1 VKLKL
6 IISRKGR
13 KEDAKN
19 HLFNK
24 FGSMKK
30 TLYIL
35 LAFVAFFGIIF
46 FFSTGS
52 VIVDPFVTSAYFKKT
67 MARVDSIRKTEIA
80 ITDSIFAGF
89 SKVSITPG
97 INNATDDAVAGKFK
111 AVPLAGFGAR
121 KGKFA
126 TGVHDSIFVRAVA
139 LKIGTKMMVFVGAD
153 LLIMPPNIID
163 IVTEELA
170 AKGISR
176 NQLLFSATH
185 SHSSIGGWGPGFV
198 GEQFAGAPN
207 PEIQKWMVSC
217 IVKSVVTAIADLT
230 KSEIGYGSFDAA
242 SLTRNRFIGELG
254 TKNNDFTYLL
264 VNQKGKRKA
273 VIGTF
278 SSHATTQGAG
288 NMEFSADYPGYWER
302 KMEANS
308 YNVAVFFAGSI
319 GSQSPSGKG
328 KGFESARYIGE
339 SLADSLIKKLPVS
352 TYLETVGLSDAT
364 LRVTLPE
371 YHLRLTPKINL
382 STWLSRKLMP
392 EPQNV
397 FFQAV
402 RIGKLIW
409 ISAPS
414 DFSGE
419 YALQIKNNLA
429 VKEFSTVVS
438 SFNGSYIGYIVPGR
452 YFYMDEYEPK
462 LMGWFGPT
470 MGDYSMDLIRHLTD
484 IVGK

>member
-1 VKLKL
+1 
-6 IISRKGR
+6 
-13 KEDAKN
+13 
-19 HLFNK
+19 
-24 FGSMKK
+24 MKK
-30 TLYIL
+30 ALYIFIG
-35 LAFVAFFGIIF
+35 FVVFLGILI

-52 VIVDPFVTSAYFKKT
+52 VNVDPFVTSSYFKRT
-67 MARVDSIRKTEIA
+67 MARVDSIRKTEMA
-80 ITDSIFAGF
+80 VNDSVLAGF

-97 INNATDDAVAGKFK
+97 INYATDDAVAGKFK

-126 TGVHDSIFVRAVA
+126 TGVHDSIFVKAVA
-139 LKIGTKMMVFVGAD
+139 LKVGPKMMVFVGAD

-163 IVTEELA
+163 IVTEQLA

-176 NQLLFSATH
+176 DQLLFSATH
-185 SHSSIGGWGPGFV
+185 SHSSIGAWGPGFV
-198 GEQFAGAPN
+198 GEQFAGVPN
-207 PEIQKWMVSC
+207 MEIQKWMVGC
-217 IVKSVVTAIADLT
+217 IVKSVVTAVADLS

-278 SSHATTQGAG
+278 SAHATTQGAG
-288 NMEFSADYPGYWER
+288 NMEFSGDYPGYWER
-302 KMEANS
+302 KMEANT
-308 YNVAVFFAGSI
+308 YDVAVFFAGSI
-319 GSQSPSGKG
+319 GSQSPTGKG

-339 SLADSLIKKLPVS
+339 SLADSLIKKLPA
-352 TYLETVGLSDAT
+352 TAYQETSGISDAT

-382 STWLSRKLMP
+382 STWLSRILMP

-397 FFQAV
+397 FFQAI

-419 YALQIKNNLA
+419 YALQIKNSLTVKGYDA
-429 VKEFSTVVS
+429 VIS
-438 SFNGSYIGYIVPGR
+438 SFNGSYVGYIVPGR

-462 LMGWFGPT
+462 IMGWFGPT

>member
-1 VKLKL
+1 
-6 IISRKGR
+6 
-13 KEDAKN
+13 
-19 HLFNK
+19 
-24 FGSMKK
+24 MKK
-30 TLYIL
+30 ALYIFIG
-35 LAFVAFFGIIF
+35 FVVFLGILI

-52 VIVDPFVTSAYFKKT
+52 VNVDPFVTSSYFKRT
-67 MARVDSIRKTEIA
+67 MARVDSIRKTEMA
-80 ITDSIFAGF
+80 VNDSVLAGF

-97 INNATDDAVAGKFK
+97 INYATDDAVAGKFK

-126 TGVHDSIFVRAVA
+126 TGVHDSIFVKAVA
-139 LKIGTKMMVFVGAD
+139 LKVGPKMMVFVGAD

-163 IVTEELA
+163 IVTEQLA

-176 NQLLFSATH
+176 DQLLFSATH
-185 SHSSIGGWGPGFV
+185 SHSSIGAWGPGFV
-198 GEQFAGAPN
+198 GEQFAGVPN
-207 PEIQKWMVSC
+207 MEIQKWMVGC
-217 IVKSVVTAIADLT
+217 IVKSVVTAVADLS

-278 SSHATTQGAG
+278 SAHATTQGAG
-288 NMEFSADYPGYWER
+288 NMEFSGDYPGYWER
-302 KMEANS
+302 KMEANT
-308 YNVAVFFAGSI
+308 YDVAVFFAGSI
-319 GSQSPSGKG
+319 GSQSPTGKG

-339 SLADSLIKKLPVS
+339 SLADSLIKKLPA
-352 TYLETVGLSDAT
+352 TAYQETSGISDAT

-382 STWLSRKLMP
+382 STWLSRILMP

-397 FFQAV
+397 FFQAI

-419 YALQIKNNLA
+419 YALQIKNSLTVKGYYA
-429 VKEFSTVVS
+429 VIS
-438 SFNGSYIGYIVPGR
+438 SFNGSYVGYIVPGR

-462 LMGWFGPT
+462 IMGWFGPT

>member
-1 VKLKL
+1 
-6 IISRKGR
+6 
-13 KEDAKN
+13 
-19 HLFNK
+19 
-24 FGSMKK
+24 
-30 TLYIL
+30 
-35 LAFVAFFGIIF
+35 
-46 FFSTGS
+46 
-52 VIVDPFVTSAYFKKT
+52 
-67 MARVDSIRKTEIA
+67 
-80 ITDSIFAGF
+80 
-89 SKVSITPG
+89 
-97 INNATDDAVAGKFK
+97 
-111 AVPLAGFGAR
+111 
-121 KGKFA
+121 
-126 TGVHDSIFVRAVA
+126 
-139 LKIGTKMMVFVGAD
+139 
-153 LLIMPPNIID
+153 
-163 IVTEELA
+163 
-170 AKGISR
+170 
-176 NQLLFSATH
+176 
-185 SHSSIGGWGPGFV
+185 
-198 GEQFAGAPN
+198 
-207 PEIQKWMVSC
+207 MVSC

>member
-1 VKLKL
+1 
-6 IISRKGR
+6 
-13 KEDAKN
+13 
-19 HLFNK
+19 
-24 FGSMKK
+24 MKK
-30 TLYIL
+30 ALYIFI
-35 LAFVAFFGIIF
+35 AFVGILLIVFFAL
-46 FFSTGS
+46 TGS
-52 VIVDPFVTSAYFKKT
+52 VKTDPFVTSAYFKKT
-67 MARVDSIRKTEIA
+67 MARVDSIKKTENA
-80 ITDSIFAGF
+80 VNDSVMAGF

-97 INNATDDAVAGKFK
+97 INNPTDDPESGKFK

-121 KGKFA
+121 KGKIA

-139 LKIGTKMMVFVGAD
+139 LKVGPKMMVFVGAD

-163 IVTEELA
+163 VVVEKLA
-170 AKGISR
+170 IKGITR
-176 NQLLFSATH
+176 DQVLFSATH
-185 SHSSIGGWGPGFV
+185 SHSSIGGWGPGFI
-198 GEQFAGAPN
+198 GEQFAGKAN
-207 PEIQKWMVSC
+207 PEIQKWL
-217 IVKSVVTAIADLT
+217 INSVVVSVEKAVADL
-230 KSEIGYGSFDAA
+230 SSARLSNGSFNAA
-242 SLTRNRFIGELG
+242 NLTRNRFIGELG
-254 TKNNDFTYLL
+254 TKNSDFTYLL
-264 VNQKGKRKA
+264 IEQTGKRKA

-278 SSHATTQGAG
+278 SAHATTQGAG
-288 NMEFSADYPGYWER
+288 NMEFSGDYPGYWER
-302 KMEANS
+302 RMEANS
-308 YNVAVFFAGSI
+308 FDVALFSAGSI

-339 SLADSLIKKLPVS
+339 SLADSLIKKLPLAAYQES
-352 TYLETVGLSDAT
+352 LLFSSAT

-371 YHLRLTPKINL
+371 YHARLTTKINL

-429 VKEFSTVVS
+429 VNGFQTVVS

>member
-1 VKLKL
+1 
-6 IISRKGR
+6 
-13 KEDAKN
+13 
-19 HLFNK
+19 
-24 FGSMKK
+24 MKK
-30 TLYIL
+30 VL
-35 LAFVAFFGIIF
+35 LIFIAFVCLLGIVFFI
-46 FFSTGS
+46 STGS
-52 VIVDPFVTSAYFKKT
+52 VNVDPFVTSAYFKKT
-67 MARVDSIRKTEIA
+67 MARVDSIRKTEEA
-80 ITDSIFAGF
+80 VNDSVLAGF
-89 SKVSITPG
+89 SRVSITPG

-121 KGKFA
+121 KGKFS
-126 TGVHDSIFVRAVA
+126 TGVHDSIFVKAVA
-139 LKIGTKMMVFVGAD
+139 IKIGAKMMVFVGAD

-163 IVTEELA
+163 IATEQLA
-170 AKGISR
+170 TKGIAR
-176 NQLLFSATH
+176 NQVLFSATH
-185 SHSSIGGWGPGFV
+185 SHSSIGTWGPGFI

-207 PEIQKWMVSC
+207 TEIQKWLISC
-217 IVKSVVTAIADLT
+217 IVKSVVTAVADLSR
-230 KSEIGYGSFDAA
+230 SEIGYGSFDAA
-242 SLTRNRFIGELG
+242 GLTRNRFIGELG
-254 TKNNDFTYLL
+254 TKNNDFSYLL

-273 VIGTF
+273 IIGTF
-278 SSHATTQGAG
+278 SAHATTQGAG
-288 NMEFSADYPGYWER
+288 NMEFSGDYPGYWER
-302 KMEANS
+302 KMEAN
-308 YNVAVFFAGSI
+308 YCDVAVFCAGSI

-339 SLADSLIKKLPVS
+339 SLADSLIKKLPAIA
-352 TYLETVGLSDAT
+352 YQETSGMSDAT

-409 ISAPS
+409 ISAPA

-419 YALQIKNNLA
+419 YALQIKSNLA
-429 VKEFSTVVS
+429 VKGYEAVVS

-462 LMGWFGPT
+462 IMGWFGPT

>member
-1 VKLKL
+1 
-6 IISRKGR
+6 
-13 KEDAKN
+13 
-19 HLFNK
+19 
-24 FGSMKK
+24 MKK
-30 TLYIL
+30 ALYFFIGFVVFLGIL
-35 LAFVAFFGIIF
+35 I

-52 VIVDPFVTSAYFKKT
+52 VNVDPFVTSSYFKRT
-67 MARVDSIRKTEIA
+67 MARVDSIRKTEMA
-80 ITDSIFAGF
+80 VNDSVLAGF

-97 INNATDDAVAGKFK
+97 INYATDDAVAGKFK

-126 TGVHDSIFVRAVA
+126 TGVHDSIFVKAVA
-139 LKIGTKMMVFVGAD
+139 LKVGPKMMVFVGAD

-163 IVTEELA
+163 IVTEQLA

-176 NQLLFSATH
+176 DQLLFSATH
-185 SHSSIGGWGPGFV
+185 SHSSIGAWGPGFV
-198 GEQFAGAPN
+198 GEQFAGVPN
-207 PEIQKWMVSC
+207 MEIQKWMVGC
-217 IVKSVVTAIADLT
+217 IVKSVVTAVADLS

-278 SSHATTQGAG
+278 SAHATTQGAG
-288 NMEFSADYPGYWER
+288 NMEFSGDYPGYWER
-302 KMEANS
+302 KMEANT
-308 YNVAVFFAGSI
+308 YDVAVFFAGSI
-319 GSQSPSGKG
+319 GSQSPTGKG

-339 SLADSLIKKLPVS
+339 SLADSLIKKLPA
-352 TYLETVGLSDAT
+352 TAYQETSGISDAT

-382 STWLSRKLMP
+382 STWLSRILMP

-397 FFQAV
+397 FFQAI

-419 YALQIKNNLA
+419 YALQIKNSLTVKGYYA
-429 VKEFSTVVS
+429 VIS
-438 SFNGSYIGYIVPGR
+438 SFNGSYVGYIVPGR

-462 LMGWFGPT
+462 IMGWFGPT

>member
-1 VKLKL
+1 
-6 IISRKGR
+6 
-13 KEDAKN
+13 
-19 HLFNK
+19 
-24 FGSMKK
+24 MKK
-30 TLYIL
+30 ALYIFISII
-35 LAFVAFFGIIF
+35 AFIGVVF
-46 FFSTGS
+46 FFLTGS
-52 VIVDPFVTSAYFKKT
+52 VNVDPFMTSAYFKKT
-67 MARVDSIRKTEIA
+67 MARVDSLKKSEIA
-80 ITDSIFAGF
+80 VNDSIFAGF
-89 SKVSITPG
+89 SKVSITPT
-97 INNATDDAVAGKFK
+97 INNAVDDANSGKFK
-111 AVPLAGFGAR
+111 NVPLAGFGAR
-121 KGKFA
+121 KGKPA
-126 TGVHDSIFVRAVA
+126 TGIHDSIFVRSVA
-139 LKIGTKMMVFVGAD
+139 LKIGSKLMVFVGAD
-153 LLIMPPNIID
+153 LLIMPPNLID
-163 IVTEELA
+163 EAVLQLA
-170 AKGISR
+170 KKGINR
-176 NQLLFSATH
+176 DQVLFSATH
-185 SHSSIGGWGPGFV
+185 SHSSVGGWGPGFI
-198 GEQFAGAPN
+198 GEQFAGEAN
-207 PEIQKWMVSC
+207 ISIQQWLISC
-217 IVKSVVTAIADLT
+217 IVKSVELSVADLS
-230 KSEIGYGSFDAA
+230 KSQLAYGNFDAA
-242 SLTRNRFIGELG
+242 QLTRNRFIGELG

-273 VIGTF
+273 IVGTF
-278 SSHATTQGAG
+278 SAHATTQGAG
-288 NMEFSADYPGYWER
+288 NLEFSGDYPGYWER

-308 YNVAVFFAGSI
+308 YDVAVFFAGSI

-339 SLADSLIKKLPVS
+339 SLADTLITRLPATAYYGS
-352 TYLETVGLSDAT
+352 TLFSSAT

-371 YHLRLTPKINL
+371 YHARLTTKINL

-409 ISAPS
+409 ISAPA

-429 VKEFSTVVS
+429 VKGYETVVS

>member
-1 VKLKL
+1 
-6 IISRKGR
+6 
-13 KEDAKN
+13 
-19 HLFNK
+19 
-24 FGSMKK
+24 MKK
-30 TLYIL
+30 LLYVF
-35 LAFVAFFGIIF
+35 LAFVGLLGVLFVVL
-46 FFSTGS
+46 TGA
-52 VIVDPFVTSAYFKKT
+52 VKVDPFMTSAYFITT
-67 MARVDSIRKTEIA
+67 MARVDSIRKTETA
-80 ITDSIFAGF
+80 VNDSVLAGF
-89 SKVSITPG
+89 SRVSITPG
-97 INNATDDAVAGKFK
+97 INNAIDDAASGKFK

-139 LKIGTKMMVFVGAD
+139 LKEGSKMVVFVGAD

-163 IVTEELA
+163 VVTEKLA
-170 AKGISR
+170 TKGISR
-176 NQLLFSATH
+176 DQLLFSATH
-185 SHSSIGGWGPGFV
+185 SHSSVGAWGPGFI
-198 GEQFAGAPN
+198 GEQFAGKPN
-207 PEIQKWMVSC
+207 AEIQKWLVDC
-217 IVKSVVTAIADLT
+217 IVVAVEKAVADLS
-230 KSEIGYGSFDAA
+230 KSEIGYGRFDAA
-242 SLTRNRFIGELG
+242 NLTRNRFIGELG
-254 TKNNDFTYLL
+254 TKNDDFSYLL

-273 VIGTF
+273 IIGTF
-278 SSHATTQGAG
+278 SAHATTQGAG
-288 NMEFSADYPGYWER
+288 NLEFSGDYPGYWER
-302 KMEANS
+302 KMEEHS
-308 YNVAVFFAGSI
+308 CDVAVFCAGSI

-339 SLADSLIKKLPVS
+339 SLADSLIRKLPTSAFSGNVLFS
-352 TYLETVGLSDAT
+352 SAT

-371 YHLRLTPKINL
+371 YHARLTTKINL

-429 VKEFSTVVS
+429 VKGFETVVS